1 MDSLALL
8 QGLARA
14 LADAPPASVVAE
26 MRALLTRAGVPDG
39 EPGPSMPEPLRVA
52 VTELLRAAQ
61 HRVAEHGELQRAK
74 ERARMLSE
82 ASFEGIMI
90 HVDGSIIDAN
100 QPLADMLRC
109 THEDVLGPS
118 TLPRCVAPE
127 DLPVVLKRMRDR
139 EEGAYV
145 VTGVRMDGTRFR
157 AEIQSK
163 QGVYGERPVRVAAVR
178 DVTERERIDD
188 LIRESE
194 GQLRDLAQTA
204 FDLLTYSRDGIIVDF
219 VGDVEAFYGTA
230 REKLIGRP
238 IIDTVAPEYRER
250 VRAHIQEQQSGA
262 FRSVLVNENGEQIP
276 VEIVAIRTTL
286 DGVPARLA
294 GIRDMREEVRVENER
309 RKLEQH
315 LQQSQ
320 RLDSLGVLAGG
331 IAHDFNNL
339 LVGIIGSAELLA
351 LAELGP
357 EDRECVDSIA
367 EAGQRAATLTAQ
379 LLAYAGRRDLGER
392 EPIALSFVFTELRR
406 LLGSSLSKRARVEV
420 AIDDDAVVLGNRATL
435 LQVLMNLLTNA
446 SDALGGEEGGI
457 AVSARRVARPD
468 ERFRHALGAEV
479 SADGKAWV
487 LVEVRDTGV
496 GMDEATRGRIFEPFF
511 STKAKGHG
519 LGLAACLGIVS
530 SHGGAIAVESTLGRG
545 STFSVLL
552 PAADSPPK
560 KGPERAAR
568 KTPPGRILVIDDE
581 SVVRRQVRRIL
592 EVHGYGVLEA
602 ADGASALSL
611 MQRDPPVLVLCDVT
625 MPGMDGTEVVREIR
639 ARGSRVPIV
648 LFSGYADFPLEQ
660 RLEPDAYEA
669 FVAKPFTIEGL
680 MATIRKVL
688 AQ

>member
-8 QGLARA
+8 TDLARV
-14 LADAPPASVVAE
+14 LAAAPPAEAVAE
-26 MRALLTRAGVPDG
+26 MRAVLTRAGFADG
-39 EPGPSMPEPLRVA
+39 EAGPELPEPARA
-52 VTELLRAAQ
+52 TVTELLRVAE
-61 HRVAEHGELQRAK
+61 HRVAEHGELLRAK

-100 QPLADMLRC
+100 QPFADMLRC
-109 THEDVLGPS
+109 RPEEVLGPD
-118 TLPRCVAPE
+118 TLRRCLAPE
-127 DLPVVLKRMRDR
+127 DLPDVLKRLRDR
-139 EEGAYV
+139 VEGAYV

-178 DVTERERIDD
+178 DVTERERIYD

-194 GQLRDLAQTA
+194 SQLRELAKTA
-204 FDLLTYSRDGIIVDF
+204 FDLLTYSRDGVIVDF
-219 VGDVEAFYGTA
+219 VGDVEAFFGTP
-230 REKLIGRP
+230 RDQLIGRS
-238 IIDTVAPEYRER
+238 IIGTVAPEYREQ
-250 VRAHIQEQQSGA
+250 VGKHVQERRTGV
-262 FRSVLVNENGEQIP
+262 FRSVLVSDHGEQIP
-276 VEIVAIRTTL
+276 VEIAAISTTL
-286 DGVPARLA
+286 DGVPARLS
-294 GIRDMREEVRVENER
+294 GMRDMREAVRTENER

-351 LAELGP
+351 LGDLRPDE
-357 EDRECVDSIA
+357 RECVESIA

-379 LLAYAGRRDLGER
+379 LLAYAGRRDLGVR
-392 EPIALSFVFTELRR
+392 EPVALNLVLNELQR
-406 LLGSSLSKRARVEV
+406 LVGSSLSKRARVEV
-420 AIDDDAVVLGNRATL
+420 AIDEDAVVLGNRATL
-435 LQVLMNLLTNA
+435 LQVLLNLLTNA
-446 SDALGGEEGGI
+446 SDALGGEAGSI
-457 AVSARRVARPD
+457 TVSARRVGRPD
-468 ERFRHALGAEV
+468 DRFKHALGAEV
-479 SADGKAWV
+479 SAAGKAWV
-487 LVEVRDTGV
+487 LVEVRDTGA

-530 SHGGAIAVESTLGRG
+530 SHGGAIVVESALGRG

-552 PAADSPPK
+552 PAADSVSK
-560 KGPERAAR
+560 KGHEPAPA
-568 KTPPGRILVIDDE
+568 KSPPGRILVVDDE

-592 EVHGYGVLEA
+592 EVHGYEVQEA
-602 ADGASALSL
+602 SNGDAALAL
-611 MQRDPPVLVLCDVT
+611 IERDPPALVLCDVT
-625 MPGMDGTEVVREIR
+625 MPGMDGAEFVREMR

-660 RLEPDAYEA
+660 RLEPDAYAA
-669 FVAKPFTIEGL
+669 FLAKPFTIDAL
-680 MATIRKVL
+680 MSTITKVL
-688 AQ
+688 AR

>member
-8 QGLARA
+8 QDLARVLAAA
-14 LADAPPASVVAE
+14 LPADAVAE
-26 MRALLTRAGVPDG
+26 MRAILERAGFRAG
-39 EPGPSMPEPLRVA
+39 EVASEVPEPVGAAVA
-52 VTELLRAAQ
+52 ELLRAAGQ
-61 HRVAEHGELQRAK
+61 RALEHDELLRAK

-100 QPLADMLRC
+100 QPLVDMLRC
-109 THEDVLGPS
+109 THEEVLGPE
-118 TLPRCVAPE
+118 TLPRSVAAE
-127 DLPVVLKRMRDR
+127 DLPIVLKRLRDR
-139 EEGAYV
+139 VEGAYV
-145 VTGVRMDGTRFR
+145 VTGVRRDGTRFR

-178 DVTERERIDD
+178 DVTERERING

-194 GQLRDLAQTA
+194 SRLRELAQTA
-204 FDLLTYSRDGIIVDF
+204 FDVLTYSRDGLIVDF
-219 VGDVEAFYGTA
+219 VGDVEAIYGTP
-230 REKLIGRP
+230 REKLIGRSVVDL
-238 IIDTVAPEYRER
+238 IAPEYREH
-250 VRAHIQEQQSGA
+250 VRTHIQERQTGV
-262 FRSVLVNENGEQIP
+262 FRSVLVGEQGEQIP
-276 VEIVAIRTTL
+276 VEIVAISTTL
-286 DGVPARLA
+286 DGVPTRLS
-294 GIRDMREEVRVENER
+294 GVRDLRETVRIENER

-351 LAELGP
+351 LADLRP
-357 EDRECVDSIA
+357 EERECVDSIS

-379 LLAYAGRRDLGER
+379 LLAYAGRRDLGVR
-392 EPIALSFVFTELRR
+392 EPVALNLVLSELRR
-406 LLGSSLSKRARVEV
+406 LLGSSLSKRARVEI
-420 AIDDDAVVLGNRATL
+420 AIAEDAVVLGNRATL

-446 SDALGGEEGGI
+446 SDALGGEAGSITVG
-457 AVSARRVARPD
+457 ARRVGRPD
-468 ERFRHALGAEV
+468 ERFQHALGAEV
-479 SADGKAWV
+479 SAAGKAWV

-519 LGLAACLGIVS
+519 LGLAACLGIVA
-530 SHGGAIAVESTLGRG
+530 SHGGAIVVESALGRG

-552 PAADSPPK
+552 PAADSAPK
-560 KGPERAAR
+560 KSPERAAA
-568 KTPPGRILVIDDE
+568 KAPGGRILVVDDE

-592 EVHGYGVLEA
+592 EVHGYEVQEA
-602 ADGASALSL
+602 SNGDAALAL
-611 MQRDPPVLVLCDVT
+611 IERDPPVLVLCDVT
-625 MPGMDGTEVVREIR
+625 MPGMDGTEVVREMR

-660 RLEPDAYEA
+660 RLEPDAYAA
-669 FVAKPFTIEGL
+669 FLAKPFTIEDL
-680 MATIRKVL
+680 MATIRKALVP
-688 AQ
+688 